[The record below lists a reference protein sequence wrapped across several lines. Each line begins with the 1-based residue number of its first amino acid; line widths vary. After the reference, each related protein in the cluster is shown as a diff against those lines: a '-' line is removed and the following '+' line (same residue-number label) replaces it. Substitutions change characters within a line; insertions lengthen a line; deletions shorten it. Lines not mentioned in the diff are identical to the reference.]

1 MHACVALVG
10 YIALIELRL
19 QCDFNATSMRCSL
32 FISVSMSMRQCV
44 ICFVKKMS
52 RLICQAQLS
61 LETTTEWGD
70 VGSGCA
76 TGGKAPKVNE
86 AKWDFAHLLT

>member
-1 MHACVALVG
+1 MQCGVG
-10 YIALIELRL
+10 MFLCILHHLLCE
-19 QCDFNATSMRCSL
+19 
-32 FISVSMSMRQCV
+32 
-44 ICFVKKMS
+44 KMS

-70 VGSGCA
+70 VESGCA

-86 AKWDFAHLLT
+86 AKRDFAHLLT